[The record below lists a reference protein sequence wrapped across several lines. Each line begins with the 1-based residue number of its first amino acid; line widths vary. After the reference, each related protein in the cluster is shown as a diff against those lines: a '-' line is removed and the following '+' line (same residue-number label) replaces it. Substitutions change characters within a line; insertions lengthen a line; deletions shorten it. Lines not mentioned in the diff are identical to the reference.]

1 MIDIYVINYHQY
13 GTYINMNHSLFI
25 IYIGKTTFLS
35 ALSGRLPLTSGQR
48 ILGDGLELGTF
59 TQDLAQDLDQTQTAV
74 NVVANNVRHRD
85 TTISDERVR
94 SVLGAL
100 GLFQDKSTRLV
111 GFLSGGEKARVA
123 LASFVL
129 LPHNLL
135 LLDEPS
141 NHLDEPTLRV
151 LTKALR
157 EFEGSCVVISHD
169 RLFLEELDPT
179 HVLTVRNGGVV
190 MEERGL
196 RESDWADDL
205 FARTE
210 FLLSSSGADVSTA
223 QPTTTASSSSNSKG
237 KSNNNNNNNKSTTT
251 PPPTSVISST
261 SKSNNGANSKQLS
274 KVEMNISRLEKE
286 MLNIDTEMTQV

>member
-1 MIDIYVINYHQY
+1 MYSFIYY
-13 GTYINMNHSLFI
+13 TYYSFI
-25 IYIGKTTFLS
+25 IIGKTTFLS
-35 ALSGRLPLTSGQR
+35 ALSGKLPLTSGER
-48 ILGDGLELGTF
+48 VLGDGLELGVF

-85 TTISDERVR
+85 SAISDERVR

-179 HVLTVRNGGVV
+179 HVLTVRNGAVV

-210 FLLSSSGADVSTA
+210 FLLSSSTTTSNGGNT
-223 QPTTTASSSSNSKG
+223 PTTSSTSSSSMSSSSSSSIATTKGKSNTSTITSSNDNTKASSSSSG
-237 KSNNNNNNNKSTTT
+237 GG
-251 PPPTSVISST
+251 
-261 SKSNNGANSKQLS
+261 SKSNGNSKQLS

-286 MLNIDTEMTQV
+286 LLGLDTEMAQV